1 MTDRTDEQ
9 RFAEHGRQLAA
20 AIDAVI
26 EPWVTRC
33 VTETCAAAGIPV
45 DDRVRDAASDAARR
59 CRREVAAEMAALVAA
74 DVDAQTVTPLQ
85 VLRTSVRFP
94 TEALVDLGVEPPRR
108 DDFDRRAFP
117 EDIYGLGPA
126 GFSDVD
132 PSLRDPGLA
141 WGAAKAHVVLARR
154 RAEGRR

>member
-1 MTDRTDEQ
+1 MTDRTDEE

-94 TEALVDLGVEPPRR
+94 TEALVDLGVEPPRSV
-108 DDFDRRAFP
+108 DFDRRAFP

-141 WGAAKAHVVLARR
+141 WGAAKAHVHRR
-154 RAEGRR
+154 RHLER

>member
-1 MTDRTDEQ
+1 MTDRTDEE

-26 EPWVTRC
+26 EPWVMRC

-74 DVDAQTVTPLQ
+74 DVDGLLMAGRCISGDFVAHSSYRVTGNAVAMGEAAGHAAALSIRNN
-85 VLRTSVRFP
+85 VLPHEIDWR
-94 TEALVDLGVEPPRR
+94 GV
-108 DDFDRRAFP
+108 
-117 EDIYGLGPA
+117 
-126 GFSDVD
+126 S
-132 PSLRDPGLA
+132 
-141 WGAAKAHVVLARR
+141 
-154 RAEGRR
+154 